1 MLRLLL
7 GTFAVVLLC
16 AASVVT
22 ASGQGTKDVQGKDD
36 KAVKATITKVDAKA
50 GTITLKMKDK
60 DGKDVEKTFKL
71 AEDIRYLDSTGRV
84 AAIDV
89 FQSGK
94 DVLIVEQEGKLK
106 EMRKGEK
113 K

>member
-1 MLRLLL
+1 M
-7 GTFAVVLLC
+7 
-16 AASVVT
+16 
-22 ASGQGTKDVQGKDD
+22 
-36 KAVKATITKVDAKA
+36 DAKA
-50 GTITLKMKDK
+50 GTVTLKMKDK

-89 FQSGK
+89 FQSGNE
-94 DVLIVEQEGKLK
+94 VLIVEQEGKLK